1 MALLLLLGGFV
12 TLIEANVKT
21 SGAEIFEGKGATLKC
36 QPSEAGGSKGNLKHV
51 LQVLKRASECDTLCA
66 QATHMQGNDL

>member
-36 QPSEAGGSKGNLKHV
+36 QPSEAGGSKGN
-51 LQVLKRASECDTLCA
+51 
-66 QATHMQGNDL
+66 